1 MKKRGFLLLI
11 VAVIVF
17 VIVNRYNGATKSF
30 FLDLINPVKVAY
42 LKATNIS
49 DSYLKQQENILR
61 LEEENNRLKKLLIE
75 QSTYIQEL
83 SKIYKL
89 LPSLAKKPYKSIYLT
104 NTISYVKLNRL
115 NEIMLT
121 TPKNFEFKDNKPYG
135 LLQNDVA
142 AGIANSKD
150 GKLHG
155 YLLSNPK
162 CTFSVIIGNKKVNG
176 IAQGDKKDGMI
187 IKFIPR
193 WSNIQIGDI
202 VKTSGL
208 DNIFFPN
215 VPVGV
220 VTDIKLL
227 DRYKEAKVKVY
238 ANLAKPTI
246 FFLISDPTPYL
257 TTDYTPKTSFPSKV
271 YPFVSVQNPN
281 QDATEAEQ
289 TQDETVEPTSI
300 DENDY
305 LNLFNSDFIWQKRLD
320 IQENNQEQ

>member
-75 QSTYIQEL
+75 QSNYIQEL

-142 AGIANSKD
+142 AGIANKKD

-215 VPVGV
+215 IPVGIV
-220 VTDIKLL
+220 SDIKLL
-227 DRYKEAKVKVY
+227 DKYKEAKIKVY
-238 ANLAKPTI
+238 ANLTKPTI
-246 FFLISDPTPYL
+246 FFLISDSTPYL
-257 TTDYTPKTSFPSKV
+257 TVDYLPKTSFSKKA
-271 YPFVSVQNPN
+271 YPYIPIKNSNKKSI
-281 QDATEAEQ
+281 EAEQ
-289 TQDETVEPTSI
+289 TQESAIEPKKI
-300 DENDY
+300 DEKDY
-305 LNLFNSDFIWQKRLD
+305 LNLF
-320 IQENNQEQ
+320 